1 MKRYQD
7 SINRFTTTLNVCVIA
22 TGMMLASTAIAE
34 NSSNL
39 TTASA
44 TSPNMEIITVTYR
57 NAFDYALYQQTT
69 EILANFNRD
78 LEQKIVLEAR
88 SQSQDMAADFG
99 VFVANSTAKLPA
111 YQDAINSLP
120 KTRVLSQPE

>member
-22 TGMMLASTAIAE
+22 TGMMLASTAIADT
-34 NSSNL
+34 N
-39 TTASA
+39 TTSTTQSA
-44 TSPNMEIITVTYR
+44 TSPNIEIITVTYR

-88 SQSQDMAADFG
+88 NQSQDMAAEFG
-99 VFVANSTAKLPA
+99 VFTAQTAPKLILS
-111 YQDAINSLP
+111 QDAINSLA
-120 KTRVLSQPE
+120 KVRVLSQPD